1 MYLTYMD
8 RSTLQ
13 THYPLL
19 SMVWL
24 SVIKPDPP
32 HPPPPQKNSRGHPL
46 FDICGRAKI
55 TMYVEACYPK
65 LMIF

>member
-8 RSTLQ
+8 RGTLQ

-24 SVIKPDPP
+24 SVIKPDAPP
-32 HPPPPQKNSRGHPL
+32 SKKNNSRGHPL

-55 TMYVEACYPK
+55 TMYQG
-65 LMIF
+65 